1 MGQGKH
7 DGSTFAMIPVSTILR
22 AKPSEGVI
30 TIAPGSTIADAAQVL
45 SAKRIGA
52 VIVSEDG
59 RHMAGILS
67 ERDIVRE
74 LGRRGAACLT
84 DKVDTLMTRTVV
96 TCAPSDRTNAV
107 LQKMT
112 DGRFRH
118 MPVMEGDEMVGLIS
132 IGDVVKVRL
141 SELATE
147 VDALE
152 GMIKGF

>member
-1 MGQGKH
+1 M
-7 DGSTFAMIPVSTILR
+7 MPVSTILK
-22 AKPSEGVI
+22 AKPATGVI
-30 TIAPGSTIADAAQVL
+30 TVTPGTSVGDAAQML
-45 SAKRIGA
+45 SRHRIGA
-52 VIVSEDG
+52 VIVSPDG
-59 RHMAGILS
+59 KRMSGILS

-84 DKVDTLMTRTVV
+84 DPVDALMTKDII
-96 TCAPSDRTNAV
+96 TCGPSDRTNDV

-118 MPVMEGDEMVGLIS
+118 MPVMEGDQMVGLIS
-132 IGDVVKVRL
+132 IGDVVKARL
-141 SELATE
+141 TELVTE